1 MAAGPSWSFF
11 FKFINFF
18 FRLFNDWASDNV
30 YLQLYVYRYIFF
42 EFFSHSIIFRLASNL
57 KLRLILPNVLI
68 LIAK

>member
-11 FKFINFF
+11 FKFINFV

-30 YLQLYVYRYIFF
+30 YLQLYVYPLSLH
-42 EFFSHSIIFRLASNL
+42 FFSHSIIFRLASSL